1 MSNIEPIYK
10 NNDALLPIEKLITE
24 ADAAL
29 EDKNRTTSTDTDIN
43 EALIAAGGIGVGG
56 TIGFAGLYYAGVT
69 GLSAAG
75 ITSALAAAG
84 GLVGGGMAAGIVVLA
99 APAVLLGVG
108 AYAWAAQRNKQKL
121 IERKKELLS
130 KMLEKHK
137 KISAELHKFSP
148 KNGARSDYLERLN
161 TLIRAAI
168 ADLEADMKIH
178 ASE

>member
-1 MSNIEPIYK
+1 MSNTEPIYK
-10 NNDALLPIEKLITE
+10 NTDALLPIEKILIE

-29 EDKNRTTSTDTDIN
+29 TDKNRTSSTENDIN
-43 EALIAAGGIGVGG
+43 EALVAAGGIGVGG

-84 GLVGGGMAAGIVVLA
+84 GLVGGGMAAGVAVLA
-99 APAVLLGVG
+99 APAVLLGIG

-130 KMLEKHK
+130 KLLDKHK
-137 KISAELHKFSP
+137 KIAAELRKFSP
-148 KNGARSDYLERLN
+148 TNGDRIEYLERLN
-161 TLIRAAI
+161 ILIKAAI
-168 ADLEADMKIH
+168 ADLETDMKIH
-178 ASE
+178 AS